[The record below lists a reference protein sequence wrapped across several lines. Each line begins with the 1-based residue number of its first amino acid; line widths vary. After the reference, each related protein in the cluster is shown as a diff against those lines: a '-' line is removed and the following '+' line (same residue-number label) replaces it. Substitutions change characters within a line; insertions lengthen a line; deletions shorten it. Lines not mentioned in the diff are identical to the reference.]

1 MYLQTAQ
8 EWVVIFLSYFN
19 LINKEL
25 NNLLFV
31 MYSWSECCKYL
42 TFAFGQSWLELT
54 NTTVHWLDEKN
65 MKSFQFNCSLLML
78 LLSRYK
84 TMNMVKLS
92 HFIMQ
97 LNSSQN
103 ILFHFVKTTAEI
115 IFCMFCSLFL
125 CSSCMHIEYIQAE
138 GIWGCS
144 SV

>member
-1 MYLQTAQ
+1 MPGAAGPSARRYLLRAGEAITH
-8 EWVVIFLSYFN
+8 
-19 LINKEL
+19 
-25 NNLLFV
+25 LLAP
-31 MYSWSECCKYL
+31 SRL
-42 TFAFGQSWLELT
+42 
-54 NTTVHWLDEKN
+54 KN

-138 GIWGCS
+138 GI
-144 SV
+144 